1 MEKPLKESPEL
12 FGEVIDVKDVVQH
25 PQYYGHGDAEVI
37 AKLNRMAPFLSM
49 MRDKG
54 MSYRQISEILEVLTG
69 LTIRPDRVKKYIK
82 KFNPPTI
89 YITITD
95 RMPNDG
101 A

>member
-1 MEKPLKESPEL
+1 MEKPLKESAET
-12 FGEVIDVKDVVQH
+12 FGEIIDAKDVVHH
-25 PQYYGHGDAEVI
+25 PKDGGPVDTELI

-54 MSYRQISEILEVLTG
+54 MSYKQISEILEVLTG
-69 LTIRPDRVKKYIK
+69 LVIKPDRVKRDIK